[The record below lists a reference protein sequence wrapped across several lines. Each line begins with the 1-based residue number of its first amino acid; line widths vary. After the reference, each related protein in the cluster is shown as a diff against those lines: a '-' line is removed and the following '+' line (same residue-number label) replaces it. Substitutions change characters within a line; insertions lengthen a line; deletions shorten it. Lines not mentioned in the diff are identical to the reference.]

1 MSDNEVAFA
10 VEYDECLKKLK
21 SRVSELGLEINPE
34 TITTVIKLAMEVV
47 EASKL
52 KGEAQKKLVS
62 KIVRKI
68 VVDAPIADEKEKLLL
83 DMIDQG
89 VVANVIDLVVS
100 ASKGEI
106 DINSAVKVATGCC
119 LSFLKR
125 K

>member
-1 MSDNEVAFA
+1 MSDSNAAFA

-21 SRVSELGLEINPE
+21 IKISELNLEITPDS
-34 TITTVIKLAMEVV
+34 ITTVIKLAMEVV

-52 KGEAQKKLVS
+52 KGEAQKKLVT
-62 KIVRKI
+62 KIVRKV

-89 VVANVIDLVVS
+89 VVGNVIELVVS

-106 DINSAVKVATGCC
+106 DINSAVKVAAGCC
-119 LSFLKR
+119 ASFLKR
-125 K
+125 R

>member
-1 MSDNEVAFA
+1 MSDSDAAFA

-21 SRVSELGLEINPE
+21 IKLSELNLEITPDS
-34 TITTVIKLAMEVV
+34 ITTVIKLAMEVV

-52 KGEAQKKLVS
+52 KGEAQKKLVTT
-62 KIVRKI
+62 IVRKI

-119 LSFLKR
+119 VSFLKR

>member
-1 MSDNEVAFA
+1 M
-10 VEYDECLKKLK
+10 KLILFIFCFF
-21 SRVSELGLEINPE
+21 SLSIQ
-34 TITTVIKLAMEVV
+34 
-47 EASKL
+47 
-52 KGEAQKKLVS
+52 AQKKLVTT
-62 KIVRKI
+62 IVRKI

-119 LSFLKR
+119 VSFLKR